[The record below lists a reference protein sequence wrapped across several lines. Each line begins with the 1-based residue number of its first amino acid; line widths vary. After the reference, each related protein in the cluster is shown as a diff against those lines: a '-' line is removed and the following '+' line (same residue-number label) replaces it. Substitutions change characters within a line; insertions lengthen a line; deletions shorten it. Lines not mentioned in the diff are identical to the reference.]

1 MAVGQN
7 ALVGNLSYVA
17 VGREITYGTY
27 ATCTAGL
34 NFLSASMKTMKEV
47 KILEEIQTS
56 RTNSNAISLSKTLEG
71 ELEFYFSP
79 INPASNYL
87 LHNAFGGG
95 AISTATATG
104 ETIGGAGFTHT
115 VSINNF
121 ATTYSSLSFNLR
133 KGQATDGKVSEY
145 SGFRVNELSLTA
157 EIDEA
162 LKCSIGVIG
171 KDSTITAND
180 VSSVLTTL
188 TQNPLSFVNGRFSVE
203 TSTGALTTTSFW
215 HVQSFEFKVANNLNS
230 DSGARRIGSDTLQ
243 VLPAGMASFELK
255 ATIRFD
261 TTTAM
266 DAMLG
271 GTRLAAEFEFLGNTM
286 GTSVI
291 REGIKLTMP
300 YVLISDAGDPEIGG
314 PNEML
319 TSEVTFKVLRDPT
332 TSGYAVKAFVTN
344 NTSTYA

>member
-1 MAVGQN
+1 MAVGAG
-7 ALVGNLSYVA
+7 ALVGNLSYLA
-17 VGREITYGTY
+17 VGREITFGAYT
-27 ATCTAGL
+27 TCTAGL
-34 NFLSASMKTMKEV
+34 NFLSSSFKTTKEV

-56 RTNSNAISLSKTLEG
+56 RTNSNAISLGKTIEG
-71 ELEFYFSP
+71 EGEFYFSP
-79 INPASNYL
+79 INAACNYI

-95 AISTATATG
+95 AISSATATG
-104 ETIGGAGFTHT
+104 ETAGGAGFTHT

-121 ATTYSSLSFNLR
+121 LTTYSSLCINQR
-133 KGQATDGKVSEY
+133 KGQATDGKVFEY
-145 SGFRVNELSLTA
+145 SGLRVNELSFMA

-162 LKCSIGVIG
+162 LKCSASFIG
-171 KDSTITAND
+171 KDSTITSND
-180 VSSVLTTL
+180 VSAALSTL

-215 HVQSFEFKVANNLNS
+215 HVQSFEFKIANNLNS

-261 TTTAM
+261 TTTAL
-266 DAMLG
+266 DAMMA
-271 GTRLAAEFEFLGNTM
+271 GTRLAAEFEFQGNTM
-286 GTSVI
+286 STSI
-291 REGIKLTMP
+291 IKEGIKLTMP
-300 YVLISDAGDPEIGG
+300 FVLISDAGDPEIGG

-344 NTSTYA
+344 NTASYA